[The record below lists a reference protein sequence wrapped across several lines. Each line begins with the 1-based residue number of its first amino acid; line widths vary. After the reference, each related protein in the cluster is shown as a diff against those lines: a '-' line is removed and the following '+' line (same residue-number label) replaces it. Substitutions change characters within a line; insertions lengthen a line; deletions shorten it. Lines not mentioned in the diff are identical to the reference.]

1 MIKRYPLAFAVLTLM
16 ISLGCQLGPDYRQP
30 KMELP
35 RSWPKEAAATPDELK
50 RWEDWREWW
59 ALFDDPSLAF
69 LIGRALKDNL
79 DIRLQLARI
88 RETHARLG
96 LAKANRL
103 PTLDLQAEASRER
116 YPDIYGNRTS
126 GFLEGGDSL
135 RGGGGAITAN
145 LFSVSGVL
153 GYEVDLWGRLAR
165 QQESAEALLAQSVFA
180 RDALRLTTSADV
192 ATSYFNLLSAQEELA
207 ILRRTLLTRRQTL
220 EIERNRYEAGAIDA
234 LALSQVRAEL
244 ESVRARIP
252 AQRERVAL
260 LKTALAVLIG
270 MEPDELFSRLD
281 FGRRRLASLSLE
293 AGTPSFLPSELLLRR
308 PDIRAAEATLAAATA
323 DIGVSLAERLP
334 RLDLASFIG
343 STASATGDMFSDPS
357 KSWGITASVFGPI
370 LDFGRNK
377 ARVET
382 SKALRDQA
390 EARFRITVQT
400 AFQEVRNAL
409 IVYTTSR
416 DRYEAIQRQTRAL
429 QNTLKLASVRYQEG
443 SALLLEVLDAERA
456 LLDAEL
462 GLTLAKRDTLNAVAT
477 LFKAMGGGWEAPPA
491 FREAVMAKP
500 NG

>member
-1 MIKRYPLAFAVLTLM
+1 MNRRYRLALAACSLM
-16 ISLGCQLGPDYRQP
+16 VSLGCQLGPDYRQP
-30 KMELP
+30 KIELP
-35 RSWPKEAAATPDELK
+35 RSWPKEAATTPAELK
-50 RWEDWREWW
+50 RWEDLRDWW
-59 ALFDDPSLAF
+59 ALFDDPSLAY

-116 YPDIYGNRTS
+116 YPDIYSNRNA
-126 GFLEGGDSL
+126 GILEGGDSL
-135 RGGGGAITAN
+135 RGGGGAVTSN
-145 LFSVSGVL
+145 LFSISGVL

-180 RDALRLTTSADV
+180 RDALRLTISADV

-207 ILRRTLLTRRQTL
+207 ILRHTLLTRRQTL
-220 EIERNRYEAGAIDA
+220 EFERNRYEAGAIDA
-234 LALSQVRAEL
+234 LALSQVKAEL

-252 AQRERVAL
+252 AQQERVAL

-270 MEPDELFSRLD
+270 VEPDELFSRLD
-281 FGRRRLASLSLE
+281 FGKRRLASLSLE
-293 AGTPSFLPSELLLRR
+293 AGTPRFLPSELLLRR
-308 PDIRAAEATLAAATA
+308 PDVRAAEATLAATTA

-343 STASATGDMFSDPS
+343 STASATGDMFTDPS

-370 LDFGRNK
+370 IDFGRNK

-390 EARFRITVQT
+390 EARLRITVQT
-400 AFQEVRNAL
+400 AFREVRDAL
-409 IVYTTSR
+409 VVYTTSR
-416 DRYEAIQRQTRAL
+416 DRYEAIKRQTKAL
-429 QNTLKLASVRYQEG
+429 RDTLKLSKVRYQEG
-443 SALLLEVLDAERA
+443 SALLLEVLDAQRA

-462 GLTLAKRDTLNAVAT
+462 GLTQAKRDTLNAVAT
-477 LFKAMGGGWEAPPA
+477 LFKAMGGGWEAPH
-491 FREAVMAKP
+491 V
-500 NG
+500 NGLG

>member
-1 MIKRYPLAFAVLTLM
+1 MNRRYPLALAACSLM
-16 ISLGCQLGPDYRQP
+16 VSLGCQLGPDYRQP

-50 RWEDWREWW
+50 RWEDLRDWW
-59 ALFDDPSLAF
+59 ALFDDPSLAY

-96 LAKANRL
+96 LARANRL

-116 YPDIYGNRTS
+116 YPDIYGSRN
-126 GFLEGGDSL
+126 GGILEGGDSL
-135 RGGGGAITAN
+135 RGGGGAVTSN
-145 LFSVSGVL
+145 LFSISGVL

-165 QQESAEALLAQSVFA
+165 QQESAEALLTQSVFA
-180 RDALRLTTSADV
+180 RDALRLTISADA
-192 ATSYFNLLSAQEELA
+192 ATGYFNVLSAQEELA
-207 ILRRTLLTRRQTL
+207 ILKRTLLTRRQTL
-220 EIERNRYEAGAIDA
+220 EFEKNRYEAGAIDA
-234 LALSQVRAEL
+234 LALSQVKAEL

-270 MEPDELFSRLD
+270 VEPDELFSRLD
-281 FGRRRLASLSLE
+281 FGKRRLASLSLE
-293 AGTPSFLPSELLLRR
+293 AGTPRFLPSELLLRR
-308 PDIRAAEATLAAATA
+308 PDVRAAEATLAAATA

-343 STASATGDMFSDPS
+343 STASATGDMFTDPS

-370 LDFGRNK
+370 IDFGRNK

-400 AFQEVRNAL
+400 AFQEVRDAL
-409 IVYTTSR
+409 IVYTTSK
-416 DRYEAIQRQTRAL
+416 DRYEAIKRQTKAL
-429 QNTLKLASVRYQEG
+429 QDTLKLSMVRYQEG
-443 SALLLEVLDAERA
+443 SALLLEVLDAQRA

-462 GLTLAKRDTLNAVAT
+462 GLTQAKRDTLNAVAT
-477 LFKAMGGGWEAPPA
+477 LFKAMGGGWEAPH
-491 FREAVMAKP
+491 V
-500 NG
+500 NGLG

>member
-1 MIKRYPLAFAVLTLM
+1 MNRRYRLALAACSLM
-16 ISLGCQLGPDYRQP
+16 VSLGCQLGPDYRQP
-30 KMELP
+30 KIELP
-35 RSWPKEAAATPDELK
+35 RSWPKEAATTPAELK
-50 RWEDWREWW
+50 RWEDLRDWW
-59 ALFDDPSLAF
+59 ALFDDPSLAY

-116 YPDIYGNRTS
+116 YPDIYSNRNA
-126 GFLEGGDSL
+126 GILEGGDSL
-135 RGGGGAITAN
+135 RGGGGAVTSN
-145 LFSVSGVL
+145 LFSISGVL

-180 RDALRLTTSADV
+180 RDALRLTISADV
-192 ATSYFNLLSAQEELA
+192 ATGYFNVLSAQEELT
-207 ILRRTLLTRRQTL
+207 ILKRTLLTRRQTL
-220 EIERNRYEAGAIDA
+220 EFERNRYEAGAIDA
-234 LALSQVRAEL
+234 LALSQVKAEL

-252 AQRERVAL
+252 AQQERVAL

-270 MEPDELFSRLD
+270 VEPDELFSRLD
-281 FGRRRLASLSLE
+281 FGKRRLASLSLE
-293 AGTPSFLPSELLLRR
+293 AGTPRFLPSELLLRR
-308 PDIRAAEATLAAATA
+308 PDVRAAEATLAATTA

-343 STASATGDMFSDPS
+343 STASATGDMFTDPS

-370 LDFGRNK
+370 IDFGRNK

-390 EARFRITVQT
+390 EARLRITVQT
-400 AFQEVRNAL
+400 AFREVRDAL
-409 IVYTTSR
+409 VVYTTSR
-416 DRYEAIQRQTRAL
+416 DRYEAIKRQTKAL
-429 QNTLKLASVRYQEG
+429 RDTLKLSKVRYQEG
-443 SALLLEVLDAERA
+443 SALLLEVLDAQRA

-462 GLTLAKRDTLNAVAT
+462 GLTQAKRDTLNAVAT
-477 LFKAMGGGWEAPPA
+477 LFKAMGGGWEAPH
-491 FREAVMAKP
+491 V
-500 NG
+500 NGLG

>member
-1 MIKRYPLAFAVLTLM
+1 MNRRYRLALAACSLM
-16 ISLGCQLGPDYRQP
+16 VSLGCQLGPDYRQP

-35 RSWPKEAAATPDELK
+35 RSWPKEAATTPAELK
-50 RWEDWREWW
+50 RWEDLRDWW
-59 ALFDDPSLAF
+59 ALFDDPSLAY

-116 YPDIYGNRTS
+116 YPDIYGNRN
-126 GFLEGGDSL
+126 GGILEGGDSL
-135 RGGGGAITAN
+135 WGGGGAVTSN
-145 LFSVSGVL
+145 LFSISGLL

-180 RDALRLTTSADV
+180 RDALRLTISADV
-192 ATSYFNLLSAQEELA
+192 ATGYFNVLSAQEELA
-207 ILRRTLLTRRQTL
+207 ILKRTLLTRRQTL
-220 EIERNRYEAGAIDA
+220 EFERNRYEAGAIDA
-234 LALSQVRAEL
+234 LALSQVKAEL

-252 AQRERVAL
+252 AQQERVAL

-270 MEPDELFSRLD
+270 VEPDELFSRLD
-281 FGRRRLASLSLE
+281 FGKRRLASLSLE
-293 AGTPSFLPSELLLRR
+293 ARTPRFLPSELLLRR
-308 PDIRAAEATLAAATA
+308 PDVRAAEATLAAATA

-343 STASATGDMFSDPS
+343 STASATGDMFTDPS
-357 KSWGITASVFGPI
+357 RSWGITASVFGPI
-370 LDFGRNK
+370 IDFGRNK

-400 AFQEVRNAL
+400 AFREVRDAL
-409 IVYTTSR
+409 VVYTTSR
-416 DRYEAIQRQTRAL
+416 DRYEAIKRQTKAL
-429 QNTLKLASVRYQEG
+429 RDTLKLSKVRYQEG
-443 SALLLEVLDAERA
+443 SALLLEVLDAQRA

-462 GLTLAKRDTLNAVAT
+462 GLTQAKRDTLNAVAT

-491 FREAVMAKP
+491 FKEAVTAKP
-500 NG
+500 SG